1 MWRIALLL
9 GVFLVALVGYPVSA
23 QVCDPEP
30 CTETPTPTPSATPTI
45 TPTPT
50 VTPTPTPDVWSYM
63 TLQPPEAT
71 DEAGEPVGGQPVL
84 VKYELDAGQV
94 LTNVLLFG
102 LFVLKLIEM
111 LLSLF
116 KRG

>member
-1 MWRIALLL
+1 MRQIIVIV
-9 GVFLVALVGYPVSA
+9 GVLCVALVGFPVSA

-30 CTETPTPTPSATPTI
+30 CTETPTPTPTETPTI

-50 VTPTPTPDVWSYM
+50 ATFTPTPDVWSYM

-71 DEAGEPVGGQPVL
+71 DEAGEPVPGQAVL
-84 VKYELDAGQV
+84 IKYETDAGQV

-102 LFVLKLIEM
+102 LFVLKLAEM
-111 LLSLF
+111 LIGFFSR
-116 KRG
+116 K